1 MSTEGAGSTR
11 GGGESLHNED
21 AFLVEEGLGL
31 FVVCDGASRTPAG
44 ERAARIASREVE
56 ATVAEST
63 TSLEGPLVARS
74 VVETAMERALAA
86 VAAAEQHDADLQ
98 GLATTV
104 TMLLVQGGQGVFG
117 HRGDS
122 RAYLIRRGRI
132 RQLTVDD
139 ELTAGVARGRD
150 RGPDAE
156 VFSLP
161 LQAGDLVVLCTDGAE
176 AVVTDAGL
184 LRAATT
190 VGPRVLA
197 SRIVS
202 AAHERN
208 PDQDATAV
216 VVRVRGDRDRSGL
229 ESSRPTL
236 ETAYGRTA
244 SWALRRGS

>member
-21 AFLVEEGLGL
+21 AFVVEEGLGL
-31 FVVCDGASRTPAG
+31 FVVCDGASGTPAG
-44 ERAARIASREVE
+44 EFAARIASREVE
-56 ATVAEST
+56 AAVEEAK
-63 TSLEGPLVARS
+63 TSLDGPLVARS
-74 VVETAMERALAA
+74 VVEVAMDRALGA
-86 VAAAEQHDADLQ
+86 VADAEQSDSELH

-104 TMLLVQGGQGVFG
+104 TMLLVQGLEGVFG

-122 RAYLIRRGRI
+122 RAYLIRRGRM

-139 ELTAGVARGRD
+139 DLTEGVANGRD

-156 VFSLP
+156 VFSLLFLP
-161 LQAGDLVVLCTDGAE
+161 GDLIVLCTDGAE
-176 AVVTDAGL
+176 EVVGDAGI
-184 LRAATT
+184 LRSAHT

-202 AAHERN
+202 KAHERN

-216 VVRVRGDRDRSGL
+216 VVRVRGERERGGV
-229 ESSRPTL
+229 EISRPML

-244 SWALRRGS
+244 SWALRRGD